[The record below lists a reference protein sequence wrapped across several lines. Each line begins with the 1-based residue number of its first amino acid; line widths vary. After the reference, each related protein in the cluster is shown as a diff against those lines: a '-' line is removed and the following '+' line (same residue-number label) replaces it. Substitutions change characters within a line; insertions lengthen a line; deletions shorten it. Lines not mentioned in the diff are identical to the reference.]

1 MQQRENRFFFFFNK
15 YSIYIYTRFELLMG
29 ILMGIGSTTVSKKPL
44 KTPLT

>member
-1 MQQRENRFFFFFNK
+1 MQQRENRFFFFLIN
-15 YSIYIYTRFELLMG
+15 ILYIYTRFELLMG